1 MIPLRPIL
9 LIFQITLLLGL
20 SFAPERLT
28 AAVSLPS
35 PQTDVGFIAYLL
47 INETPFPGE
56 QSYRS
61 EADTATAMDSILN
74 VLIARLSHVPPHY
87 RQSQVAAVTTDNII
101 DIITAGGVRGQVDG
115 FYRDSSGRLQM
126 NSRVTQRI
134 NHLLNIANDG
144 KPGRF
149 ARMLNHA
156 VEVANRYVR
165 NSTGPKDIFAGLV
178 QVEGIAVTGR
188 AYSWMTDQSYFHP
201 GGNFVRIPDTQSGSH
216 GGNRFFTLRKNPN

>member
-1 MIPLRPIL
+1 MIPLPVSHPFLRIALLVGLAISPI
-9 LIFQITLLLGL
+9 
-20 SFAPERLT
+20 RLT

-35 PQTDVGFIAYLL
+35 PQTDAGFVAYLL

-61 EADTATAMDSILN
+61 EADTLTAMDSILN

-87 RQSQVAAVTTDNII
+87 RQSQVAAVTTNDII

-156 VEVANRYVR
+156 VEVANGYTR
-165 NSTGPKDIFAGLV
+165 SAAAPKDLFVGLAW
-178 QVEGIAVTGR
+178 VEGIAVTGR

-201 GGNFVRIPDTQSGSH
+201 GGNFVRIPGTQSGSH